1 MTTDAGGIV
10 IRHFDASA
18 RHLRDGE
25 EVDLFPALAC
35 ASPGAPKNFSRMSER
50 SGASLIERR
59 SQNDQVLP

>member
-35 ASPGAPKNFSRMSER
+35 ASPGAPKTSV
-50 SGASLIERR
+50 AC
-59 SQNDQVLP
+59 QNDQVLP